1 MTIRQSKALLV
12 SKLTEVQMDAPA
24 FTAGALL
31 CHILQCSSAYLY
43 THDDGVLTE
52 EQEAAVADGLARLM
66 AGEPLDY
73 ILGQRGFMGLDFYV
87 GPGVLVP
94 RADTE
99 TLVELCL
106 DAAMGDGL
114 PVGENGSPLQIL
126 DLCTGS
132 GCIAISLTKLLQ
144 ERGRECETV
153 GVDFSKEAL
162 AYARKNRTLH
172 QMDGQIQ
179 WILGDVLAFEDLVWK
194 IDKTF
199 HIVTINPPYIP
210 SGDVVE
216 LEAKVREYEPLSAL
230 DGGEDGLSF
239 YRVMAAQVH
248 RLLKPDG
255 YFACEIGF
263 DQGEAVAALFA
274 EECRYTEITIHKDY
288 AGKDRVVTCR
298 FPST

>member
-12 SKLTEVQMDAPA
+12 SKLEEVQMDAPA

-31 CHILQCSSAYLY
+31 CHVLQCSSAYLY
-43 THDDGVLTE
+43 THDDAELTSA
-52 EQEAAVADGLARLM
+52 QESAVADGLARLA

-73 ILGQRGFMGLDFYV
+73 IIGQRGFMGLDFYV

-106 DAAMGDGL
+106 DEAMRDGL
-114 PVGENGSPLQIL
+114 PPGEGGAPLQIL

-144 ERGRECETV
+144 ERGQVCETV
-153 GVDFSKEAL
+153 GVDCSKEAL
-162 AYARKNRTLH
+162 NYARKNGTLH
-172 QMDGQIQ
+172 QLDGQIQ
-179 WILGDVLAFEDLVWK
+179 WVMGDVLNFDALVGK

-199 HIVTINPPYIP
+199 HIITINPPYIP
-210 SGDVVE
+210 SGDIVE
-216 LEAKVREYEPLSAL
+216 LEAKVRDYEPVSAL
-230 DGGEDGLSF
+230 DGGEDGLVF
-239 YRVMAAQVH
+239 YRVMADCVH
-248 RLLKPDG
+248 RLLKPGG

-263 DQGEAVAALFA
+263 DQGEAVASLFA
-274 EECRYTEITIHKDY
+274 EAGYYTEIAVHKDY

-298 FPST
+298 FPSM

>member
-12 SKLTEVQMDAPA
+12 SQLTEVQMDAPA

-31 CHILQCSSAYLY
+31 CHVMQCSSAYLY
-43 THDDGVLTE
+43 THDDAVLTSA
-52 EQEAAVADGLARLM
+52 QEAEVSSGLQRLL

-73 ILGQRGFMGLDFYV
+73 IIGQRGFMGLDFSV

-99 TLVELCL
+99 KLVELCL
-106 DAAMGDGL
+106 EEAVGL
-114 PVGENGSPLQIL
+114 AGEPLQIL

-132 GCIAISLTKLLQ
+132 GCIAISLSRLLQ
-144 ERGRECETV
+144 ERGVECETV
-153 GVDFSKEAL
+153 GVDFSREAL
-162 AYARKNRTLH
+162 GYARKNGMRHAL
-172 QMDGQIQ
+172 DGQIQ
-179 WILGDVLAFEDLVWK
+179 WLLGDVLDFDCLAGK

-210 SGDVVE
+210 TKDIVE

-230 DGGEDGLSF
+230 DGGEDGLVF
-239 YRVMAAQVH
+239 YKVMADCVH
-248 RLLKPDG
+248 RLLKPGG

-263 DQGEAVAALFA
+263 DQGEAVASLFA
-274 EECRYTEITIHKDY
+274 TAGHYTEITVHKDY

-298 FPST
+298 FPSM